1 MRFLRWKFLPA
12 EQTPMKTLVGSITA
26 AALASML
33 AVPLALGGGA
43 KPDSFIKKAIEGNLA
58 EIKVGQ
64 LAQQKGASEGV
75 RHFGT
80 VLEQDHSTANSQA
93 MTAASSMGVTPP
105 AEPSLKEQAEYRRL
119 AALSGSKFDEAFVKE
134 MVKDHKKDIAEYE
147 KQAKASNSQ
156 ATSYAEQSLPTLKK
170 HLQLAESLERHP
182 GG

>member
-1 MRFLRWKFLPA
+1 
-12 EQTPMKTLVGSITA
+12 MKTLVGSITA

-33 AVPLALGGGA
+33 AVPLALGA
-43 KPDSFIKKAIEGNLA
+43 STKPDTFMRKAIQGNLA

-75 RHFGT
+75 RHFGS

-105 AEPSLKEQAEYRRL
+105 AEPSMKEQAIYRHL
-119 AALSGSKFDEAFVKE
+119 AALSGAKFDEAFVKE
-134 MVKDHKKDIAEYE
+134 MVKDHRQDIAEYE
-147 KQAKASNSQ
+147 KEAKKSNSQ
-156 ATSYAEQSLPTLKK
+156 ASSYAEQSLPVLKK